1 MKSAKLVLFAA
12 CSLAVTSYVMAGGKT
27 PSLETVGSSESE
39 PGPGGRASKL
49 YNQGYELV
57 QKLKA
62 QEEDGSITGHE
73 VARNYRKALSIFK
86 DAIAREPKDPDI
98 LNMLAY
104 SQRKTGAYESAIGNY
119 KKALAER
126 PIFPEARE
134 YLGEAYLQL
143 ALQQVKQLKSYGA
156 KAEHELEDLTASIKI
171 AADAL

>member
-1 MKSAKLVLFAA
+1 MKMYKLMLISI
-12 CSLAVTSYVMAGGKT
+12 CSLSIGTQVIAGGKT
-27 PSLETVGSSESE
+27 PSLEEFEAAVSK

-62 QEEDGSITGHE
+62 QEEDGSITGHA
-73 VARNYRKALSIFK
+73 VALNYRRALSIFK

-104 SQRKTGAYESAIGNY
+104 SQRKTGDYESAIGNY

-126 PIFPEARE
+126 PVFPEARE

-143 ALQQVKQLKSYGA
+143 ALQQVKQLKSYGEQ
-156 KAEHELEDLTASIKI
+156 AEHELEDLTASIKN
-171 AADAL
+171 AAESL